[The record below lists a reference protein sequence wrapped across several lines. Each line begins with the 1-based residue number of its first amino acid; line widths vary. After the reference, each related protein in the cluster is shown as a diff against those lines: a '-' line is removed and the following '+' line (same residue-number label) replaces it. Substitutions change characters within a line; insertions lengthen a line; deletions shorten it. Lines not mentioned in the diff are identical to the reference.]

1 VDEIRVLVVDDHP
14 VVRSGILHL
23 LASVQDIQV
32 IGEASS
38 GQEALHLVQELH
50 PDVMLLDMQLPDM
63 FGSDVAKRLRAD
75 REPVYILALSAYD
88 DKQFVLELLAS
99 GADGYLIKDE
109 AESMIVDAIRGVAR
123 GERGWFSRK
132 ISAQLPNWVRNRN
145 KTTKLTTRELDVLRQ
160 IVEGQSNQKIAVSL
174 AISEKTVEKH
184 LEEIYSKLGVKSRV
198 AAAVHAIR
206 EGLL

>member
-1 VDEIRVLVVDDHP
+1 VNEIRVLVVDDHP
-14 VVRSGILHL
+14 IVRSGILRL
-23 LASVQDIQV
+23 LSPVPDIHV
-32 IGEASS
+32 IGEAGN
-38 GQEALHLVQELH
+38 GQDAIRLVQELH

-63 FGSDVAKRLRAD
+63 YGSEVAKKLRSD
-75 REPVYILALSAYD
+75 RQPVNILALSAYD

-132 ISAQLPNWVRNRN
+132 ISAQLPIWAKNRN
-145 KTTKLTTRELDVLRQ
+145 KTAKLTNRELEVLRQ
-160 IVEGQSNQKIAVSL
+160 MVAGQSNQKIAVML